1 MRYHSWLLGLAAGLW
16 LGGTAAAA
24 EYPAPREADWVAHDF
39 HFHTG
44 ETVPELRLHYL
55 TVGNP
60 AGEPVVILHGT
71 AGSGASMLTPDFA
84 GELFGRGRARCR
96 EIGQAVGR
104 AARQIPRL

>member
-44 ETVPELRLHYL
+44 ETVPELRLHYPARHGG
-55 TVGNP
+55 VGGQHAD
-60 AGEPVVILHGT
+60 AG
-71 AGSGASMLTPDFA
+71 F
-84 GELFGRGRARCR
+84 RR
-96 EIGQAVGR
+96 
-104 AARQIPRL
+104 